1 VFVTGTVTRAGQDGD
16 YLTIGYRAATGAWL
30 WGRHY
35 NGPASSLDR
44 AGAVVASAIRVIVT
58 GDSFLVLG
66 NPGISDFATIAY
78 AP

>member
-1 VFVTGTVTRAGQDGD
+1 
-16 YLTIGYRAATGAWL
+16 
-30 WGRHY
+30 
-35 NGPASSLDR
+35 
-44 AGAVVASAIRVIVT
+44 VVASATRVIVT